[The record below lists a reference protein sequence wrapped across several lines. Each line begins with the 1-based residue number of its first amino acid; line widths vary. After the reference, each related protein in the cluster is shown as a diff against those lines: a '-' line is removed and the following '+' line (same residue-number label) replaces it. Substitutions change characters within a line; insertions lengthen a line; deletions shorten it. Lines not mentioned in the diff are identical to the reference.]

1 MINRGMSS
9 DGKGQNGRNQFKV
22 KDQNV
27 FMEEVTIERI
37 FYQIRPV
44 GHSIC
49 NEDKLTLD
57 SIIGDLFFFPIS
69 NSSFV
74 SLCLIHSIISQ
85 NNRNL
90 RISFT
95 CYSLFNYY
103 GR

>member
-1 MINRGMSS
+1 M
-9 DGKGQNGRNQFKV
+9 

-27 FMEEVTIERI
+27 FIEEVTIERI
-37 FYQIRPV
+37 FYQIRLV

-57 SIIGDLFFFPIS
+57 SIIGDLFFPTS

-95 CYSLFNYY
+95 YSLFNYY